1 MLLLLGP
8 LVATVLLLVS
18 TPLVLPFVLRILWRI
33 APIVFLTE
41 RRPYRH
47 GGKCRGEGNAKQ
59 GMCDGC
65 KSVGG
70 MYTRRFHLSSVSRLA
85 EDQE

>member
-8 LVATVLLLVS
+8 LVAAVLLLVS
-18 TPLVLPFVLRILWRI
+18 ALLVPPFVLRILWPI

-47 GGKCRGEGNAKQ
+47 GDKCRGEGHA
-59 GMCDGC
+59 
-65 KSVGG
+65 
-70 MYTRRFHLSSVSRLA
+70 
-85 EDQE
+85 